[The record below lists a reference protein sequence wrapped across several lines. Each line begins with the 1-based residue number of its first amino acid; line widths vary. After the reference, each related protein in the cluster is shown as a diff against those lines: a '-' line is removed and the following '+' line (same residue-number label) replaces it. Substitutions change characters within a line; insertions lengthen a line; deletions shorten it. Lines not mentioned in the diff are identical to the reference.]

1 MSHSF
6 RNTTSA
12 VVFLFTILFTL
23 PAHAQR
29 KSKEDQPLWAKTS
42 LSAFKF
48 RNIGPATTSGRIADL
63 AVDSKSPGTMYLALA
78 SSGVWKTTNNGT
90 TFEPIF
96 DSEGSYSTGCI
107 AIDPNNSNVIW
118 VGTGE
123 NNNQR
128 SVAYGDGLYV
138 SRDAGK
144 SWTKSGLESSEH
156 IGMIAIDPTDG
167 NHIYVAAYGPL
178 WSSGGERGIYES
190 QNGGQTWTRILF
202 VDEHTGFNEIHIDP
216 RDSQT
221 LYATAHQRRR
231 HVYTHLSGGPNSAMY
246 KSTDGG
252 AHWNKVSNGF
262 PSGDVGRIGM
272 DISPA
277 NPDVLYA
284 TVEGHG
290 TFSSTDRGESWNK
303 RSGHETSGNYYVEF
317 VCHPTDVNTVYSMDT
332 YAHVSTDGGKSF
344 KNIPKRFKHVDNH
357 CLWIDP
363 SNTDHMYIGTD
374 GGLYET
380 WDGMSSWN
388 WKANVPTIQFYRV
401 AVDNDWPFYN
411 IYGGTQ
417 DNNSLG
423 GPSQTINQR
432 GIINSDW
439 FVTNGGDGF
448 ESATDPDDGNI
459 VYAQAQYGWLVRFNK
474 QTGEKTPIQPQ
485 PRYKEAPYRW
495 NWDAP
500 LVASKHQKKTL
511 YFAANKVFK
520 STDRGDSWTTISGD
534 LSRQLDRNTLPIMDR
549 YWGPEAIALHKSTS
563 IYGNIVTLRESPLD
577 AGHLWV
583 GTDDGLVWKSKD
595 DGNSWSSIKT
605 ITGLPKTQVGSLN
618 LPLVYVQD
626 LMPSQHDK
634 KVIYAAFNN
643 HKNGDFKPYLFKSID
658 GGKSWDDIAK
668 DLPERGSVYSIAEDH
683 INPNLLFAGTEFGVF
698 FTLDGGENWAALKSG
713 LPTIA
718 VRDIAIQ
725 ERENDLVLGTF
736 GRGFYVLDNYSPLR
750 ELEYVLEQESAFFTT
765 KPGLLFRRASIGGT
779 AYKGAQLY
787 KAKNP
792 EVGTTFEWYLAEG
805 ANRVKEN
812 RSEANE
818 ELPHYPSLDQLQKE
832 DWEEQPYLIFEVS
845 DSLGNP
851 VARFTKADS
860 KGISRYTWDGRMSS
874 KASIRTNGEPITE
887 AYGTTF
893 VLPGTYYMSL
903 SRSTNGTLETLVARH
918 EFKVNHLYN
927 YEGIDME
934 FNQSVDALMARSN
947 EVSARYSEL
956 NAALNKLRAG
966 LRNTPGASLED
977 LSTTRTIEME
987 LKELGVLLNGN
998 STRKK
1003 REFET
1008 AGSLGDVTGLL
1019 AWGTFNHR
1027 GAPTGTMRTMKEDA
1041 EAMITDAITALE
1053 KIADELD
1060 QLETKAREQGV
1071 PFWD

>member
-1 MSHSF
+1 M
-6 RNTTSA
+6 
-12 VVFLFTILFTL
+12 
-23 PAHAQR
+23 
-29 KSKEDQPLWAKTS
+29 
-42 LSAFKF
+42 
-48 RNIGPATTSGRIADL
+48 
-63 AVDSKSPGTMYLALA
+63 
-78 SSGVWKTTNNGT
+78 
-90 TFEPIF
+90 
-96 DSEGSYSTGCI
+96 
-107 AIDPNNSNVIW
+107 
-118 VGTGE
+118 
-123 NNNQR
+123 
-128 SVAYGDGLYV
+128 
-138 SRDAGK
+138 
-144 SWTKSGLESSEH
+144 
-156 IGMIAIDPTDG
+156 
-167 NHIYVAAYGPL
+167 
-178 WSSGGERGIYES
+178 
-190 QNGGQTWTRILF
+190 
-202 VDEHTGFNEIHIDP
+202 
-216 RDSQT
+216 
-221 LYATAHQRRR
+221 
-231 HVYTHLSGGPNSAMY
+231 
-246 KSTDGG
+246 
-252 AHWNKVSNGF
+252 
-262 PSGDVGRIGM
+262 
-272 DISPA
+272 
-277 NPDVLYA
+277 
-284 TVEGHG
+284 
-290 TFSSTDRGESWNK
+290 
-303 RSGHETSGNYYVEF
+303 
-317 VCHPTDVNTVYSMDT
+317 
-332 YAHVSTDGGKSF
+332 
-344 KNIPKRFKHVDNH
+344 
-357 CLWIDP
+357 
-363 SNTDHMYIGTD
+363 
-374 GGLYET
+374 
-380 WDGMSSWN
+380 
-388 WKANVPTIQFYRV
+388 
-401 AVDNDWPFYN
+401 
-411 IYGGTQ
+411 
-417 DNNSLG
+417 
-423 GPSQTINQR
+423 
-432 GIINSDW
+432 
-439 FVTNGGDGF
+439 
-448 ESATDPDDGNI
+448 
-459 VYAQAQYGWLVRFNK
+459 
-474 QTGEKTPIQPQ
+474 
-485 PRYKEAPYRW
+485 
-495 NWDAP
+495 
-500 LVASKHQKKTL
+500 
-511 YFAANKVFK
+511 FK

-595 DGNSWSSIKT
+595 DGNSWSSVKT

-1008 AGSLGDVTGLL
+1008 AGSLGEVTGLL

>member
-1 MSHSF
+1 
-6 RNTTSA
+6 
-12 VVFLFTILFTL
+12 
-23 PAHAQR
+23 
-29 KSKEDQPLWAKTS
+29 
-42 LSAFKF
+42 
-48 RNIGPATTSGRIADL
+48 
-63 AVDSKSPGTMYLALA
+63 
-78 SSGVWKTTNNGT
+78 
-90 TFEPIF
+90 
-96 DSEGSYSTGCI
+96 
-107 AIDPNNSNVIW
+107 
-118 VGTGE
+118 
-123 NNNQR
+123 
-128 SVAYGDGLYV
+128 
-138 SRDAGK
+138 
-144 SWTKSGLESSEH
+144 
-156 IGMIAIDPTDG
+156 
-167 NHIYVAAYGPL
+167 
-178 WSSGGERGIYES
+178 
-190 QNGGQTWTRILF
+190 
-202 VDEHTGFNEIHIDP
+202 
-216 RDSQT
+216 
-221 LYATAHQRRR
+221 
-231 HVYTHLSGGPNSAMY
+231 
-246 KSTDGG
+246 
-252 AHWNKVSNGF
+252 
-262 PSGDVGRIGM
+262 
-272 DISPA
+272 
-277 NPDVLYA
+277 
-284 TVEGHG
+284 
-290 TFSSTDRGESWNK
+290 
-303 RSGHETSGNYYVEF
+303 
-317 VCHPTDVNTVYSMDT
+317 
-332 YAHVSTDGGKSF
+332 
-344 KNIPKRFKHVDNH
+344 
-357 CLWIDP
+357 
-363 SNTDHMYIGTD
+363 
-374 GGLYET
+374 
-380 WDGMSSWN
+380 
-388 WKANVPTIQFYRV
+388 
-401 AVDNDWPFYN
+401 
-411 IYGGTQ
+411 
-417 DNNSLG
+417 
-423 GPSQTINQR
+423 
-432 GIINSDW
+432 
-439 FVTNGGDGF
+439 
-448 ESATDPDDGNI
+448 
-459 VYAQAQYGWLVRFNK
+459 
-474 QTGEKTPIQPQ
+474 
-485 PRYKEAPYRW
+485 
-495 NWDAP
+495 
-500 LVASKHQKKTL
+500 
-511 YFAANKVFK
+511 
-520 STDRGDSWTTISGD
+520 
-534 LSRQLDRNTLPIMDR
+534 
-549 YWGPEAIALHKSTS
+549 
-563 IYGNIVTLRESPLD
+563 
-577 AGHLWV
+577 
-583 GTDDGLVWKSKD
+583 
-595 DGNSWSSIKT
+595 
-605 ITGLPKTQVGSLN
+605 
-618 LPLVYVQD
+618 
-626 LMPSQHDK
+626 
-634 KVIYAAFNN
+634 
-643 HKNGDFKPYLFKSID
+643 
-658 GGKSWDDIAK
+658 
-668 DLPERGSVYSIAEDH
+668 VYSIAEDH
-683 INPNLLFAGTEFGVF
+683 INPNILFAGTEFGVF

-977 LSTTRTIEME
+977 LSTTRTIEVE